1 MIRKYSLLAFIILSS
16 HNLLYVEAYGA
27 PIAYTQSNPLT
38 PLDPH
43 LSNYLEPLYKTNN
56 IHQQPR
62 QSRSANGV
70 SLNVLNTYKRNLDE
84 AMGKRT
90 STMPKSVTSNTSIVT
105 TTTTTTTTNDKVKKT
120 STDQT
125 QKKATSKDIKRTEAS
140 SQTTTTSDTNT
151 KNEDKKIISTNVEK
165 YKKENK
171 ALEPVDKKAAKED
184 QKTVEKAN
192 ANKEG
197 TTTLYEQKDFKKEAR
212 KQAYDGARPQL
223 WYGGPWK
230 RG

>member
-1 MIRKYSLLAFIILSS
+1 MIRKYSLLAFIVLSS

-27 PIAYTQSNPLT
+27 PVAYTKSDPLT

-43 LSNYLEPLYKTNN
+43 ISNHLEPLYKTNN

-70 SLNVLNTYKRNLDE
+70 SSHVLNTYKRNLDE
-84 AMGKRT
+84 AMGKKT
-90 STMPKSVTSNTSIVT
+90 TTMPKSVTSNTSIVT

-125 QKKATSKDIKRTEAS
+125 QRKDISNDVKKTEAS
-140 SQTTTTSDTNT
+140 PQTTSTSDT
-151 KNEDKKIISTNVEK
+151 DKKIISTSEEK
-165 YKKENK
+165 HKKENK
-171 ALEPVDKKAAKED
+171 TPESIDKKAAKKD
-184 QKTVEKAN
+184 QKTLEKSN
-192 ANKEG
+192 ANKES
-197 TTTLYEQKDFKKEAR
+197 TTTLYEQKDLKKEAR

>member
-1 MIRKYSLLAFIILSS
+1 MIRKYSLLAFIVLSS

-70 SLNVLNTYKRNLDE
+70 SPHVLNTYKRNLDE
-84 AMGKRT
+84 AMGKKT
-90 STMPKSVTSNTSIVT
+90 TTMPKSVTSNTSIVT
-105 TTTTTTTTNDKVKKT
+105 TTNTSTTNDKVKKT
-120 STDQT
+120 STDQP
-125 QKKATSKDIKRTEAS
+125 QRKDIKKTEAS

-151 KNEDKKIISTNVEK
+151 KNEDKKIISTNEEK

-171 ALEPVDKKAAKED
+171 TPESIDKKTAKED

-192 ANKEG
+192 ANKES